1 MEYAPFYTLFPELG
15 KSETRSATVLDH
27 PHLPADEYGLIEMF
41 CTEPNCDCRRV
52 MFSIYG
58 RNHEKELL
66 AVVAY
71 GWESAQFYADW
82 YGDGDP
88 RIMRALQGPE
98 LNVGSPQSPLAPVL
112 LELVT
117 EILQDKTYV
126 DRIKQH
132 YRIFKEAI
140 NAQSGQKRR
149 IKISGRTRPLRRQKK
164 RL

>member
-15 KSETRSATVLDH
+15 KRETRSATVLKH
-27 PHLPADEYGLIEMF
+27 TLLPADEYGLIEMF
-41 CTEPNCDCRRV
+41 CTDPNCDCRRV

-58 RNHEKELL
+58 RNHPEELL

-82 YGDGDP
+82 YGDDDP
-88 RIMRALQGPE
+88 KIIRAMQGPE
-98 LNVGSPQSPLAPVL
+98 LNVGSPQTSLAPAL
-112 LELVT
+112 LELVR
-117 EILQDKTYV
+117 EILQDETYV

-140 NAQSGQKRR
+140 NAQSGQKQRR
-149 IKISGRTRPLRRQKK
+149 KIRGRTRPLRKRKK
-164 RL
+164 WL